1 MLIRAPRLSP
11 IPKSAPRN
19 GSPFARC
26 VRSWR
31 SFSGRPPQAIEV
43 NRPTFPSRANKYL
56 PAFEPELAD
65 QISPPQ
71 HPHLHARGVKEKQDL
86 APPQATRAQALHRRV
101 RTPAH
106 RSPRVRLL
114 PESRRVASRPPAVRS
129 TSLPA
134 LNFDRLPDFRR
145 ELFRSDEGKCV
156 TYKKSRVVAPAK

>member
-1 MLIRAPRLSP
+1 MLIRAPPLSP

-19 GSPFARC
+19 GSLFARC

-65 QISPPQ
+65 RISPPQ
-71 HPHLHARGVKEKQDL
+71 HPHLHARRVKETRDL
-86 APPQATRAQALHRRV
+86 APPQATRAQALHRRA
-101 RTPAH
+101 RTRAH

-114 PESRRVASRPPAVRS
+114 PESRRAESRTAAVRS
-129 TSLPA
+129 PSLPA
-134 LNFDRLPDFRR
+134 LNLERLPDFRR
-145 ELFRSDEGKCV
+145 DLFRSDEGKCV
-156 TYKKSRVVAPAK
+156 TYRKCRVVAPAK

>member
-71 HPHLHARGVKEKQDL
+71 HPHPLVQCMGENVDR
-86 APPQATRAQALHRRV
+86 APPQATRAQALHRRA
-101 RTPAH
+101 RTRAH

-114 PESRRVASRPPAVRS
+114 PKSRRAESRTPAVRS
-129 TSLPA
+129 PSLPA
-134 LNFDRLPDFRR
+134 LNLERLPDFHQ

-156 TYKKSRVVAPAK
+156 TYTKCRVVAPAK